1 MTKKTYTHKLFLESP
16 TSDYVVSA
24 LSMFVSMMIADYGHS
39 ELTEWAY
46 SNDVVRTMHQS
57 EVVDLSCEMTDC
69 RLISRLGLEL
79 QISLV

>member
-1 MTKKTYTHKLFLESP
+1 
-16 TSDYVVSA
+16 
-24 LSMFVSMMIADYGHS
+24 MMIADYGHS

-46 SNDVVRTMHQS
+46 SNDDFCRANDVIRTMHQS
-57 EVVDLSCEMTDC
+57 EMVDLGCEMTDC